1 MTINNNNKFD
11 FHYQNEIECVA
22 MESQGKEEIFF
33 SIIGRT
39 LQLLNLQNL
48 LIFDQLVLMKYT
60 VKTEP
65 LNLILN

>member
-11 FHYQNEIECVA
+11 FHYQNEIECVT

-39 LQLLNLQNL
+39 L
-48 LIFDQLVLMKYT
+48 
-60 VKTEP
+60 
-65 LNLILN
+65 